1 MRQFRAL
8 SVAVTMLAVA
18 GCGMFGSSAPA
29 EDPPPADGPKL
40 TVGIKFDQPGVGLR
54 TPSGTFEGLDVE
66 VARYLARELGVHP
79 GNITFVEAR
88 SGDREA
94 MLEQGKVDLIAA
106 SYSIT
111 DARKQKVDFAGPYFV
126 AGQSLLVRRA
136 NSDITGPESLD
147 YSDWKLCSVTGSTPA
162 QKVKESYA
170 RSVTLQEFSSYS
182 ECVSA
187 LERGD
192 IDALTTDDVILAGYA
207 AQQPDKFKLVG
218 KPFSTERYGVGVRKG
233 DERLQKITAALR
245 KMISDGSWNRIVSDS
260 VGKSG
265 YKIPEPPQVAEKP

>member
-8 SVAVTMLAVA
+8 SVAVTAVAAMAVA
-18 GCGMFGSSAPA
+18 GCGMFASS
-29 EDPPPADGPKL
+29 EQPPPPNGPKL

-54 TPSGTFEGLDVE
+54 SPSGTFHGLDVE
-66 VARYLARELGVHP
+66 VARYVAKELGVDP
-79 GNITFVEAR
+79 RNITFVEAR

-94 MLEQGKVDLIAA
+94 MLEQGKVDMIAA

-126 AGQSLLVRRA
+126 AGQSLLVRRT
-136 NSDITGPESLD
+136 NGDITGPESLD

-162 QKVKESYA
+162 QKVKDSYA
-170 RSVTLQEFSSYS
+170 RNVTLEEFSSYS
-182 ECVSA
+182 ECLTA
-187 LERGD
+187 LDMGE

-207 AQQPDKFKLVG
+207 AQQPEKFKLVG

-233 DERLQKITAALR
+233 DERRAKITEALR
-245 KMISDGSWNRIVSDS
+245 KMISDGSWKRIVDDS

-265 YKIPEPPQVAEKP
+265 YKIPEPPKVDENP